1 MVDGP
6 GILDINVPNFIT
18 IALMVMLLGALS
30 GLLVKLFCS
39 MRGGKGGS
47 GKQQGSGSATT
58 TTLAGSA
65 LSDGSY

>member
-1 MVDGP
+1 MADGP

-18 IALMVMLLGALS
+18 IALMVLLLGALS

-39 MRGGKGGS
+39 ARGGKGGS

-58 TTLAGSA
+58 AQLAASG
-65 LSDGSY
+65 LSDGGY